1 MINLTHKN
9 LRCHVENP
17 FKQCIFF
24 SLFVALNVN
33 EQMGVYGFQTKKIQ
47 PHNIP

>member
-1 MINLTHKN
+1 MH
-9 LRCHVENP
+9 
-17 FKQCIFF
+17 FF

-33 EQMGVYGFQTKKIQ
+33 EQMGAYGFQTKKIQ